1 MASCV
6 RSHMTLGPEAG
17 NQQVALVSRK
27 PADLSMYNRTD
38 LVFIYPS
45 DVTQLQPLL
54 IHSDGSDGTR
64 DA

>member
-1 MASCV
+1 
-6 RSHMTLGPEAG
+6 MTLGPEAG

-27 PADLSMYNRTD
+27 PADLSMYNSTD
-38 LVFIYPS
+38 LVSIYPS